1 MPDGFDRRPTTGDRQ
16 PARRTTARQY
26 DDDDLYDEPRRGGDP
41 YGDPYQ
47 DDYDDAGEDTDEAG
61 GGDRPGAVRRIA
73 NWLGLGVG
81 SDETYGEPR
90 DRGDDGDGRDEDG
103 PDGGRRGGDRDR
115 DDFYDAA
122 PGIPPQPTS
131 PPARPV
137 DEGED
142 ADSRFTAGRRG
153 GRDPYD
159 VEDDERTSETRLPD
173 PRSARTGDNFG
184 LPDDD
189 ADSIGTA
196 GAGLPPATRPRRTRA
211 TSPWEDIMLGSGPPP
226 GTPMSDAMPA
236 GTLPP
241 DTYAVRP
248 PAAAAEAP
256 SVPLSESPS
265 RRAGER
271 TGERAGERT
280 SERTGETRSGSALSD
295 WLDPMDPVD
304 PLHPDD
310 PAGTSGTT
318 EEDTDT
324 GGRTKTTT
332 AATAGGSEDTGSD
345 SSFDDPGPTG
355 TITAIPVQAP
365 PPPPATAATAAAT
378 AVTSTKPGTTPPPA
392 KQPTAP
398 PSELRD
404 QRDDYADE
412 SPEPRRMLRLLPTPV
427 LSDGG
432 GMVVDGG
439 GIGRLTVRAAAARG
453 DLHSQQ
459 GTPRQN
465 CFASGPDPSRRWT
478 ISIICDGVDGG
489 YAPELAAQ
497 VAIRSTY
504 RAVSRMAMSDRY
516 EDWDWTT
523 TLAGV
528 QAELRTRLAEIGAK
542 AKTLGRPAPATR
554 LAVLVT
560 SAEPMQDDRVDMAVL
575 GDSTILRLAEG
586 GWRAPLGIRE
596 TPADVPPPA
605 LPEQGTEHVR
615 VCRTTWRPSDALV
628 LMTGGFAESLGAGS
642 GGLAARLAEDWRRPP
657 ELLDFLGDVVEGSH
671 TDDGAVVA
679 LWPEP

>member
-16 PARRTTARQY
+16 PARRTAAQRY
-26 DDDDLYDEPRRGGDP
+26 DDDDDLYDEPRRGADP

-47 DDYDDAGEDTDEAG
+47 DDYDDADSDIVEDSDADSDDDPG
-61 GGDRPGAVRRIA
+61 GGERRGPA
-73 NWLGLGVG
+73 RRLASWLGFGVG

-90 DRGDDGDGRDEDG
+90 SGTG
-103 PDGGRRGGDRDR
+103 PD
-115 DDFYDAA
+115 DDLYDAPPPA
-122 PGIPPQPTS
+122 IPPQPTA
-131 PPARPV
+131 PPPLPG
-137 DEGED
+137 DDD
-142 ADSRFTAGRRG
+142 APPYRSRGSADAELT
-153 GRDPYD
+153 
-159 VEDDERTSETRLPD
+159 DDTWLPEA
-173 PRSARTGDNFG
+173 RSART
-184 LPDDD
+184 DDD
-189 ADSIGTA
+189 FDTSSTA
-196 GAGLPPATRPRRTRA
+196 SAPLDAPGAATGSQQPPAAARPRRTRA

-241 DTYAVRP
+241 DPYTVRP
-248 PAAAAEAP
+248 PAAAADAP
-256 SVPLSESPS
+256 SVPLSDSPT
-265 RRAGER
+265 RRA
-271 TGERAGERT
+271 
-280 SERTGETRSGSALSD
+280 GETRSGTALSD

-304 PLHPDD
+304 PLD
-310 PAGTSGTT
+310 PNDPTGTP
-318 EEDTDT
+318 EDADTDDASVGKQDVT
-324 GGRTKTTT
+324 
-332 AATAGGSEDTGSD
+332 SETGSSE

-355 TITAIPVQAP
+355 TIAAALPIPAPAAPAAP
-365 PPPPATAATAAAT
+365 PPPAAPAPR
-378 AVTSTKPGTTPPPA
+378 VSTL
-392 KQPTAP
+392 KQPAADKQPKANKAP
-398 PSELRD
+398 D
-404 QRDDYADE
+404 VDDVPDE

-427 LSDGG
+427 LADGG

-439 GIGRLTVRAAAARG
+439 GVGRLTVRAAAARG
-453 DLHSQQ
+453 DLHTQH
-459 GTPRQN
+459 GVPRQN
-465 CFASGPDPSRRWT
+465 CFAAGPDPSRRWT
-478 ISIICDGVDGG
+478 ISIVCDGVDGG

-504 RAVSRMAMSDRY
+504 RAVARMVMSGRH

-528 QAELRTRLAEIGAK
+528 QAELRTRLTEIGAK
-542 AKTLGRPAPATR
+542 ARSLGRPAPATR

-560 SAEPMQDDRVDMAVL
+560 SAEPLQDDRVDMAVL

-596 TPADVPPPA
+596 VPADVPPPA

-628 LMTGGFAESLGAGS
+628 LMTGGFAEALGAAS

-657 ELLDFLGDVVEGSH
+657 ELLDFLHDVAEGSH
-671 TDDGAVVA
+671 AEDGAVVA

>member
-1 MPDGFDRRPTTGDRQ
+1 MPDGLDRRPTTGDRQ
-16 PARRTTARQY
+16 PARRTTGRQY
-26 DDDDLYDEPRRGGDP
+26 DDDDDLYDEPRRGGDP
-41 YGDPYQ
+41 YSDPYQ
-47 DDYDDAGEDTDEAG
+47 DDYDDDTGQDPGEAG
-61 GGDRPGAVRRIA
+61 DDERPGAVRRIA

-90 DRGDDGDGRDEDG
+90 SRGAADGDDEFYDAPPTVPPQSTSPPTRFEDEDEDSRYAADDDRGD
-103 PDGGRRGGDRDR
+103 
-115 DDFYDAA
+115 
-122 PGIPPQPTS
+122 
-131 PPARPV
+131 
-137 DEGED
+137 
-142 ADSRFTAGRRG
+142 
-153 GRDPYD
+153 RDPYD
-159 VEDDERTSETRLPD
+159 SADDDRAPEKRLPD
-173 PRSARTGDNFG
+173 ARSARTGDDF
-184 LPDDD
+184 D
-189 ADSIGTA
+189 APGAASDQLGAAS
-196 GAGLPPATRPRRTRA
+196 AGLPPATRPRRTRA

-241 DTYAVRP
+241 DPYTVRP
-248 PAAAAEAP
+248 PAAAAAAP

-265 RRAGER
+265 RR
-271 TGERAGERT
+271 
-280 SERTGETRSGSALSD
+280 TGETRGGAALSD

-310 PAGTSGTT
+310 P
-318 EEDTDT
+318 
-324 GGRTKTTT
+324 
-332 AATAGGSEDTGSD
+332 TGSSPEESDPD
-345 SSFDDPGPTG
+345 SPFDDPGPTG
-355 TITAIPVQAP
+355 TVAAIPAQAP
-365 PPPPATAATAAAT
+365 PAAAAAT
-378 AVTSTKPGTTPPPA
+378 SGAAGSAGSAPAKPPA
-392 KQPTAP
+392 APIPPAPATPAAPTTAPVSTTKQPSEQPTDAR
-398 PSELRD
+398 SELRNVVE
-404 QRDDYADE
+404 E

-439 GIGRLTVRAAAARG
+439 GVGRLTVRAAAARG

-459 GTPRQN
+459 GVPRQN
-465 CFASGPDPSRRWT
+465 CFASGPDPSRQWT

-504 RAVSRMAMSDRY
+504 RAVARMVMTDRH

-528 QAELRTRLAEIGAK
+528 QAELRTRLSEIGAK
-542 AKTLGRPAPATR
+542 ARTLGRPAPATR
-554 LAVLVT
+554 LVVLVT
-560 SAEPMQDDRVDMAVL
+560 SAEPLQDDRVDMAVL
-575 GDSTILRLAEG
+575 GDSTILRLSDG

-628 LMTGGFAESLGAGS
+628 LMTGGFAESLGAGA
-642 GGLAARLAEDWRRPP
+642 GGLAAKLAEDWRRPP
-657 ELLDFLGDVVEGSH
+657 ELLDFLRDVAEGSH